1 MSNLTNIVIYILIF
15 AGGFLAHKF
24 LFSNRAR
31 QGSNGWT
38 NREFDSTLTLA
49 GLFILVGMMLFMFQ
63 DDLKEDA
70 SLVMISLLGYVG
82 LAVKDA
88 FPQQSEQQKSEQQ
101 GENTETDEK

>member
-1 MSNLTNIVIYILIF
+1 MPNLNILIYILIF

-24 LFSNRAR
+24 LFSNRTR
-31 QGSNGWT
+31 QGSRGWT

-49 GLFILVGMMLFMFQ
+49 GLFILVGMMLYMFRE
-63 DDLKEDA
+63 DLKKDA

-88 FPQQSEQQKSEQQ
+88 FPQQSEQQ
-101 GENTETDEK
+101 GENTGTDQK

>member
-1 MSNLTNIVIYILIF
+1 MLEFKNIVIYIVIF

-24 LFSNRAR
+24 IFGNRE
-31 QGSNGWT
+31 GTGWT
-38 NREFDSTLTLA
+38 NREFDSTITLV
-49 GLFILVGMMLFMFQ
+49 GLFVLVAIMINLFQ

-88 FPQQSEQQKSEQQ
+88 FPSQ
-101 GENTETDEK
+101 GGNRD

>member
-1 MSNLTNIVIYILIF
+1 MSNLTHIVIYILIF
-15 AGGFLAHKF
+15 VGGFLAHKF
-24 LFSNRAR
+24 LFSNRSR
-31 QGSNGWT
+31 QGSGGWT
-38 NREFDSTLTLA
+38 NKEFDSTLTLA
-49 GLFILVGMMLFMFQ
+49 GLFILVGMMLFMFR

-88 FPQQSEQQKSEQQ
+88 FPQQSEQQ

>member
-1 MSNLTNIVIYILIF
+1 MLDLMNIAIYPLIF

-24 LFSNRAR
+24 FFANRAY
-31 QGSNGWT
+31 QGSKGWT

-49 GLFILVGMMLFMFQ
+49 GLFLLVGMMLNMFQ

-88 FPQQSEQQKSEQQ
+88 FPQQGGDGDKR
-101 GENTETDEK
+101 

>member
-1 MSNLTNIVIYILIF
+1 MSTNITIYLLIF

-24 LFSNRAR
+24 WFSNRER
-31 QGSNGWT
+31 QGSRGWT
-38 NREFDSTLTLA
+38 NREFDSTLTLL
-49 GLFILVGMMLFMFQ
+49 GLFILVAIMLVMFR

-88 FPQQSEQQKSEQQ
+88 FPPQPPQSEQQ
-101 GENTETDEK
+101 GEQGENTEMDKE

>member
-1 MSNLTNIVIYILIF
+1 MSNLINIGIYILIF
-15 AGGFLAHKF
+15 AGGFFAHKF
-24 LFSNRAR
+24 LFANRER
-31 QGSNGWT
+31 QGSKGWT

-49 GLFILVGMMLFMFQ
+49 GLFILVGIMLFMFQ

-88 FPQQSEQQKSEQQ
+88 FPQQGGGGDKS
-101 GENTETDEK
+101 

>member
-1 MSNLTNIVIYILIF
+1 MLEFTNIIIYVLIF

-24 LFSNRAR
+24 IFGKRESE
-31 QGSNGWT
+31 SSTGWT

-49 GLFILVGMMLFMFQ
+49 WLFCLVGMMLYLFG

-88 FPQQSEQQKSEQQ
+88 FPSNGGNK
-101 GENTETDEK
+101 G

>member
-1 MSNLTNIVIYILIF
+1 MSNLMNIAIYLLIF

-24 LFSNRAR
+24 FFANHGG
-31 QGSNGWT
+31 QGSKGWT

-49 GLFILVGMMLFMFQ
+49 GLFILVGMMLYMFG
-63 DDLKEDA
+63 DAIKEDA

-88 FPQQSEQQKSEQQ
+88 FPQQSRNGDKS
-101 GENTETDEK
+101 

>member
-1 MSNLTNIVIYILIF
+1 MDFTIMNIVVYVLIF
-15 AGGFLAHKF
+15 AGGFLFHKF
-24 LFSNRAR
+24 VFANRGG
-31 QGSNGWT
+31 QGSKGWT

-49 GLFILVGMMLFMFQ
+49 GLFVLVGIMLYMFQ

-88 FPQQSEQQKSEQQ
+88 FPQQSGNGDKS
-101 GENTETDEK
+101 

>member
-1 MSNLTNIVIYILIF
+1 MLEFMNIGLYVLIF

-24 LFSNRAR
+24 IFGKRGDQTST
-31 QGSNGWT
+31 GWT

-49 GLFILVGMMLFMFQ
+49 GLFILVGVMLVLFQ

-88 FPQQSEQQKSEQQ
+88 FPAQ
-101 GENTETDEK
+101 GGNRD

>member
-1 MSNLTNIVIYILIF
+1 MPNWNIAIYVLIF

-24 LFSNRAR
+24 LFSKR
-31 QGSNGWT
+31 QGSGGWT
-38 NREFDSTLTLA
+38 NKEFDSTLTLF
-49 GLFILVGMMLFMFQ
+49 GLFVLVGIMLFLFQ

-88 FPQQSEQQKSEQQ
+88 FPQQNKQQDQQ
-101 GENTETDEK
+101 SENTETDKN

>member
-15 AGGFLAHKF
+15 AGGVLAHKF

-31 QGSNGWT
+31 QGSRGWT

-49 GLFILVGMMLFMFQ
+49 GLFILVGIMLGLFH
-63 DDLKEDA
+63 DDLQEDA

-88 FPQQSEQQKSEQQ
+88 FPPQSQQP
-101 GENTETDEK
+101 GENTETDKE

>member
-1 MSNLTNIVIYILIF
+1 MLDLMNIAIYPLIF

-24 LFSNRAR
+24 FFANRVH
-31 QGSNGWT
+31 QGSKGWT

-49 GLFILVGMMLFMFQ
+49 GLFILVAMMLNMFQ
-63 DDLKEDA
+63 EDLKEDA

-88 FPQQSEQQKSEQQ
+88 FPQQGGNGDKR
-101 GENTETDEK
+101 

>member
-1 MSNLTNIVIYILIF
+1 MLDLMNIAIYLLIF

-24 LFSNRAR
+24 FFANRAH
-31 QGSNGWT
+31 QGSKGWT

-49 GLFILVGMMLFMFQ
+49 GLFILVAMMLNMFQ
-63 DDLKEDA
+63 EDLKEDA

-88 FPQQSEQQKSEQQ
+88 FPQQSGNGDKR
-101 GENTETDEK
+101 